1 MKYKKMT
8 GKRLLTICMT
18 VLCLALPLKGNAQ
31 DLKDILSGIMS
42 SATSSKTATSAKD
55 ALESLI
61 GTKTVSQNQLTGTWN
76 YTRPAIAF
84 ETTDLLNKIGGS
96 VVSTKIENKI
106 ATILSKYGIKAG
118 ILTFTFQED
127 NTFTS
132 KLNQKTLTGTY
143 KLNKANITFT
153 YTNKRSISANIKQS
167 GSSLQL
173 TFTADKLLAFLK
185 EVNSE
190 LAKETSNET
199 LSTISSLLNAYKGM
213 QLGLQFN
220 KAK

>member
-1 MKYKKMT
+1 MKYKKMIE
-8 GKRLLTICMT
+8 KRLFAICMAA
-18 VLCLALPLKGNAQ
+18 LCMALPLKGNAQ
-31 DLKDILSGIMS
+31 ELKDILSSIMS
-42 SATSSKTATSAKD
+42 SATNSKTATNAKN
-55 ALESLI
+55 ALGSLI
-61 GTKTVSQNQLTGTWN
+61 GTKTVSQDQLTGTWN
-76 YTRPAIAF
+76 YSRPAIAF

-106 ATILSKYGIKAG
+106 ATILSQYGIKAG
-118 ILTFTFQED
+118 ILTFTFQKD
-127 NTFTS
+127 GTFTS
-132 KLNQKTLTGTY
+132 KLNQKTITGTY

-153 YTNKRSISANIKQS
+153 YANKRSITANIKQS
-167 GSSLQL
+167 GKSLQL

-199 LSTISSLLNAYKGM
+199 LATISSLLKAYKGM

>member
-1 MKYKKMT
+1 MIE
-8 GKRLLTICMT
+8 KRLFAICIAA
-18 VLCLALPLKGNAQ
+18 LCMSLPLSGNAQ
-31 DLKDILSGIMS
+31 DLKDILTGIMS
-42 SATSSKTATSAKD
+42 SATSSKTATNAKN
-55 ALESLI
+55 ALGSLI
-61 GTKTVSQNQLTGTWN
+61 GTKTVSQDQLTGTWN
-76 YTRPAIAF
+76 YSRPAIAF

-106 ATILSKYGIKAG
+106 ATILSQYGIKAG
-118 ILTFTFQED
+118 ILAFTFQKD
-127 NTFTS
+127 GTFTS
-132 KLNQKTLTGTY
+132 NLNQKAITGTY

-153 YTNKRSISANIKQS
+153 YANKRSITANIKQS
-167 GSSLQL
+167 GNSLQL

-190 LAKETSNET
+190 LAKETSNQT
-199 LSTISSLLNAYKGM
+199 LSTISSLLKAYKGM